1 MPRTQQPSAQIRD
14 DEGIFLNGYTFII
27 GAPKCSLERAY
38 FDDALFAYMEKRAQ
52 EDPQFRGAYWEH
64 FNDRDACGK
73 HSIVGDHYH
82 IAVTRQRPR
91 EGEDSS
97 TALGC
102 WVRDKAEGYGT
113 ETLEGQNIFK
123 PPGLFLYLRRPPRS
137 LAYYTESI
145 KDLVF
150 EKNGYKYL
158 HHVPLEPG
166 SLPEV
171 PGLDEGCSGAG
182 ALFDPG
188 SAQTKGGAVLF
199 DVMSVIHKSKAGTIE
214 QFQSWVLSRDPA
226 RAATIME
233 EHFSKRNL
241 NQTLAMAMDWYSLT
255 QSAKPWREQ
264 MGSIIKPEG
273 VKVMSVE
280 RSLKMFDVIMKWQF
294 IKDCVNIMEKS
305 IQKQNTLL
313 IGSSNAGKSQKAQ
326 SLALTA
332 AKISR
337 LYQGLNNSFVFQDL
351 LSKNVVI
358 HQEALL
364 AKASYE
370 MFNLVMEG
378 AVTDTEVAVKGKANA
393 L

>member
-1 MPRTQQPSAQIRD
+1 MKD
-14 DEGIFLNGYTFII
+14 
-27 GAPKCSLERAY
+27 
-38 FDDALFAYMEKRAQ
+38 
-52 EDPQFRGAYWEH
+52 
-64 FNDRDACGK
+64 
-73 HSIVGDHYH
+73 V
-82 IAVTRQRPR
+82 AVQ
-91 EGEDSS
+91 
-97 TALGC
+97 
-102 WVRDKAEGYGT
+102 
-113 ETLEGQNIFK
+113 
-123 PPGLFLYLRRPPRS
+123 GLFSTP
-137 LAYYTESI
+137 A
-145 KDLVF
+145 
-150 EKNGYKYL
+150 
-158 HHVPLEPG
+158 
-166 SLPEV
+166 
-171 PGLDEGCSGAG
+171 
-182 ALFDPG
+182 G

-241 NQTLAMAMDWYSLT
+241 NQTLAMAMDWYPLT
-255 QSAKPWREQ
+255 QLAKPWREQ

-273 VKVMSVE
+273 VKVVSVE
-280 RSLKMFDVIMKWQF
+280 RSLKMFEVIMKWQF

-305 IQKQNTLL
+305 IQKQNTLLL

-351 LSKNVVI
+351 LSKNVI
-358 HQEALL
+358 ILQEALL